1 MPPVKHALLSAS
13 SASRWLV
20 CTAAPRFE
28 EGLPESTSE
37 YAEEGRLAHAIGELK
52 VTKKCTPMSTRTYNT
67 RLNKLKKDPL
77 YTPEMDK
84 TTDLYL
90 EHITEQVMA
99 YDTAPTVAVEV
110 QVDFSDYVP
119 GGFGTCDCC
128 IIGGDLL
135 SIVDYK
141 HGKGVPVSAV
151 GNPQMRLYALG
162 ALHRYAAA
170 LSTVFGSRFQR
181 TMHNIGEG
189 AWIGGKS
196 WVFPYYDQNGE
207 LAFQRF
213 PADEVLPFW
222 ADADHTILDAAV
234 HVYVVLEYD
243 ETEQTRD
250 VVKVE
255 VMHGG
260 GVDCF
265 VRRDDGTLEPDDF
278 ARSGP
283 YITTTDP
290 QTGKETSY
298 NWERI
303 PLVCFKSS
311 HHEIPLL
318 SRVKCLQDAYNNIIS
333 NFANQMEEDIH
344 STILVIKNYDGEDL
358 GRLRANLATYG
369 IIKVRSY
376 EGSEGGV
383 DTLQIEVNAENYKV
397 LLSLL
402 KDAII
407 ENARGYDAKDD
418 RMSGNPNQ
426 MNIQSMYSDIDLD
439 ANGIEMEFQA
449 SMEELLWFV
458 NQHLANTGRGN
469 FEGTEVKVIFDR
481 DVLINETEVI
491 NNCKNSVGI
500 LSDETIVKMHPWVS
514 DPEQELQ
521 RIKDEKEEAMA
532 DPYQAAFMKN
542 RQNGGDGS
550 GNPVTGQNGGDGD
563 AQE

>member
-1 MPPVKHALLSAS
+1 MVVLNLRDDCVARAATNFRRGMTDKRFLELEITAWLGSKERKRQLAGEAYYDGAQDVLRRKRIALDDDGKVKVLDHLPNN
-13 SASRWLV
+13 RLV
-20 CTAAPRFE
+20 NNI
-28 EGLPESTSE
+28 
-37 YAEEGRLAHAIGELK
+37 YAKMVDQKTNYSFGRPFSFDTE
-52 VTKKCTPMSTRTYNT
+52 
-67 RLNKLKKDPL
+67 NK
-77 YTPEMDK
+77 
-84 TTDLYL
+84 
-90 EHITEQVMA
+90 A
-99 YDTAPTVAVEV
+99 
-110 QVDFSDYVP
+110 
-119 GGFGTCDCC
+119 
-128 IIGGDLL
+128 
-135 SIVDYK
+135 
-141 HGKGVPVSAV
+141 
-151 GNPQMRLYALG
+151 
-162 ALHRYAAA
+162 YAAA
-170 LSTVFGSRFQR
+170 LSTVFRSRFQR

-243 ETEQTRD
+243 ETEQTKD

-532 DPYQAAFMKN
+532 DPYQAAFMK
-542 RQNGGDGS
+542 
-550 GNPVTGQNGGDGD
+550 TGRTAGT
-563 AQE
+563 APATP